1 MYAHE
6 LSLNEEVTSQLEDV
20 LRESFQSN
28 LSLPTKDLMG
38 FKSGLVLAQLTRK
51 SQIMEEITEKL
62 IVSLEE

>member
-28 LSLPTKDLMG
+28 LSLPTKDPMG